1 MLRYA
6 KRFTRV
12 FWRGM
17 VNRMEK
23 ENRRKEIEKLRKELE
38 YHNYRY
44 YVLDHP
50 VITDQEYDGLLRELI
65 RLEAENP
72 EFADPGSPT
81 QRVGAEPLDAFRT
94 VPHTVPM
101 LSLQNAMT
109 EEEVGDFH
117 KRVVKI
123 LGTAD
128 VEYAMEVKI
137 DGLAVELV
145 YIDGLF
151 TLGSTRGD
159 GYVGEDITQNLR
171 TIRAIPIRLHS
182 EDIPIPERLEIR
194 GEVYMGKK
202 EFLALNE
209 QRELTGEPLFANPR
223 NAAAGSIRQLDPRI
237 TAQRKLNVFCYG
249 MGRIAGMEFSTHM
262 DFLLHLQKWGFRVN
276 PHVRLCR
283 SIDEVIAHYRY
294 IRSIRE
300 DMPYEIDGTVIKVN
314 RTDYQSDLGTVSRS
328 PRWAIAF
335 KFEAQEEKTTIE
347 DIVVSVGRTGALT
360 PVAFLKPVIVG
371 GVEVSRATLHNEDEI
386 GRKDVRVGDSVIVT
400 RAGDVIP
407 EVVRVIDP
415 DRPGRGEP
423 FMMPPHCPVCGE
435 PVVRP
440 PGEAIRRCVNISC
453 PAQIKGA
460 IEHFASKRAMDI
472 DGLGTKLVEQLV
484 DRGIIRDVSD
494 LYFIKKET
502 LAGMERM
509 ADKSA
514 QNIIDAIEASKKR
527 PFSRFIYALGIRQV
541 GEHVSGLLAGRFSS
555 IEELMAANVEMLIVI
570 PEIGPE
576 AANSITAFFS
586 DPKNR
591 ATIERIL
598 SAGVVPEYE
607 QKGNKPLSGRT
618 FVFTG
623 SLASLSR
630 DQARI
635 TVEDLGAK
643 TASSVSKKVDYVVA
657 GEEAGSKLDKARQLG
672 IRILTEQEFLQMIEK
687 P

>member
-1 MLRYA
+1 
-6 KRFTRV
+6 
-12 FWRGM
+12 
-17 VNRMEK
+17 MEK
-23 ENRRKEIEKLRKELE
+23 EKISENIEKLRNELE

-44 YVLDHP
+44 YVLDDP
-50 VITDQEYDGLLRELI
+50 VVTDQEYDHLLRELA

-72 EFADPGSPT
+72 EFADPNSPT
-81 QRVGAEPLDAFRT
+81 QRVGAEPLDVFRT

-109 EEEVGDFH
+109 EEEVRDFH
-117 KRVVKI
+117 KRVIKA
-123 LGTAD
+123 LATAD
-128 VEYAMEVKI
+128 VEYVMEVKI

-151 TLGSTRGD
+151 SLGSTRGD
-159 GYVGEDITQNLR
+159 GYIGEDITQNLR
-171 TIRAIPIRLHS
+171 TIRSIPIRLRS
-182 EDIPIPERLEIR
+182 EDIPIPARLEVR

-202 EFLALNE
+202 EFLALNA
-209 QRELTGEPLFANPR
+209 QREITGEPLFANPR

-237 TAQRKLNVFCYG
+237 TAQRKLNVFCYA
-249 MGRIAGMEFSTHM
+249 MGRVTGVEFSTHM
-262 DFLLHLQKWGFRVN
+262 DFLQHLQKWGFRVN
-276 PHVRLCR
+276 PLVKLCR
-283 SIDEVIAHYRY
+283 SIDEVIAQYRQV
-294 IRSIRE
+294 RSMRE
-300 DMPYEIDGTVIKVN
+300 NMPYEIDGTVIKVN

-328 PRWAIAF
+328 PRWAIAY
-335 KFEAQEEKTTIE
+335 KFEAHEERTTVE

-360 PVAFLKPVIVG
+360 PVAFLKPVTVG

-386 GRKDVRVGDSVIVT
+386 ARKDIRVGDCVIVT

-407 EVVRVIDP
+407 EVIRVVDP
-415 DRPGRGEP
+415 KRPGRREP
-423 FMMPPHCPVCGE
+423 FTMPPNCPACGE
-435 PVVRP
+435 PAVRP

-453 PAQIKGA
+453 PAQIKGT

-494 LYFIKKET
+494 LYFLKKET
-502 LAGMERM
+502 LATMERM

-527 PFSRFIYALGIRQV
+527 PFSRFIFALGIRQV
-541 GEHVSGLLAGRFSS
+541 GEHISGLLAERFSS
-555 IEELMAANVEMLIVI
+555 IEELMSADTDTLIAI

-576 AANSITAFFS
+576 AANSITAFFG
-586 DPKNR
+586 DPGNHG
-591 ATIERIL
+591 TIERIL
-598 SAGVVPEYE
+598 SAGVELEYE
-607 QKGNKPLSGRT
+607 QKGGEQLGGLT

-623 SLASLSR
+623 TLSSMSR
-630 DQARI
+630 DQAKVV
-635 TVEDLGAK
+635 VEQLGAK

-672 IRILTEQEFLQMIEK
+672 IKVLTEGEFLDMIEK
-687 P
+687 Q